1 MWIQMAQDLLQH
13 GLHLGHALVHVVDLF
28 GMGHW
33 FPRRAPDLLVGA
45 GVPWVGWQLGV
56 IPGMRCRM
64 IGGLWLGLGFG
75 LRLGS
80 SLVLLTF
87 HIVQVQLDEAEE
99 LHVADLLAVAVS
111 LCEPCQVTIFFH
123 HLLEGFVHVGFSKL
137 DPTLSEFF
145 QAHFH
150 HLLDGLRAGLI
161 VQLKTAKAICQ
172 LIELS
177 AGRHDFQNQLVRAER
192 SETECSD
199 P

>member
-13 GLHLGHALVHVVDLF
+13 GLHLGHLF

-33 FPRRAPDLLVGA
+33 FTRRTPDLLVGA
-45 GVPWVGWQLGV
+45 GVPWVGRQLGV
-56 IPGMRCRM
+56 IPGMRCGM
-64 IGGLWLGLGFG
+64 IGCLWLGLG

-80 SLVLLTF
+80 SLVLLPF
-87 HIVQVQLDEAEE
+87 HIVQVQLDDAEE

-123 HLLEGFVHVGFSKL
+123 HLLEGLVHVGFSKL

-161 VQLKTAKAICQ
+161 VQLKTVKAICQ

-177 AGRHDFQNQLVRAER
+177 AVDMTFKTNWFVL
-192 SETECSD
+192 SD
-199 P
+199 LKLSVLIFEPGLLGSGK